1 MGYGVDLI
9 CKIIATAVAASRE
22 AVKQLKSFDES
33 DLDIDDALEETVES
47 KSLNAIVNHLSTN
60 FPHIKFKSKENV
72 IFLKFSLMIFIKL
85 FNFQIKSNKSKYQF
99 PIDENQFPID
109 ENQFPI
115 DENAKEILIEC
126 ANSIDDKHKLLL
138 NEITQSEVYF

>member
-1 MGYGVDLI
+1 MKMGYGVDLI

-85 FNFQIKSNKSKYQF
+85 FNFQIKSNKS
-99 PIDENQFPID
+99 